1 MMIVLA
7 ALSSLRLAAAVAAA
21 GGPHAHAAPWT
32 PGDAGRSAC
41 NAGFDHYPFCNS
53 SLPLDDRVRDLI
65 ARIPD
70 AAKLAMG
77 AGVTQTPLSIFY
89 HSVSIQNIL
98 SGV

>member
-1 MMIVLA
+1 MIVLA
-7 ALSSLRLAAAVAAA
+7 ALSLQLAAA
-21 GGPHAHAAPWT
+21 GGPHAHAAPCWT

-70 AAKLAMG
+70 AAKLAVG
-77 AGVTQTPLSIFY
+77 GGVTQTPLSIFY
-89 HSVSIQNIL
+89 YSVSIQNIL